1 MKYCKKLL
9 AIHKNK
15 DIIDNEYDR
24 KGDQE
29 ENKMPIRINEQMPVV
44 QKLSEENIFVMA
56 EDRAQSQ
63 DIRQLKIAVVNIM
76 PEKEHTELQ
85 LLRLLSNS
93 PLQVEI
99 TFIRMDSHEHKNSS
113 DNYLQKFYKSY
124 SEIRHDYFDGMIITG
139 APVEKLEFAEVDYW
153 NEITDIMEWSKTHVT
168 SAMFICWAAQ
178 AGLYYHY
185 GIEKYDFDKK
195 LSGVFRHEL
204 LSNDEE
210 IVRGFDDIF
219 YAPHSRH
226 TGVRTE
232 ELKKHPELKIMA
244 QSDKAGAFLV
254 LDKQNSRIFVTGH
267 PEYDPNTL
275 SKEYFRDIKKDAKT
289 RVPENYF
296 PDDDPMQTPR
306 ATWRSCANLLF
317 SNWLNYYVY
326 QITPYDLYKDK
337 I

>member
-113 DNYLQKFYKSY
+113 DDYLQKFYKSY

>member
-113 DNYLQKFYKSY
+113 DDYLQKFYKSY
-124 SEIRHDYFDGMIITG
+124 SEIRHDYFDGMVITG

-226 TGVRTE
+226 TGVKTE
-232 ELKKHPELKIMA
+232 DLKKHSDLKIMA
-244 QSDKAGAFLV
+244 QSDKAGALLI

-267 PEYDPNTL
+267 AEYDPDTL
-275 SKEYFRDIKKDAKT
+275 SKEYFRDIKKDPNTK
-289 RVPENYF
+289 VPENYF
-296 PDDDPMQTPR
+296 PNDDPTQTPR

>member
-1 MKYCKKLL
+1 
-9 AIHKNK
+9 
-15 DIIDNEYDR
+15 
-24 KGDQE
+24 
-29 ENKMPIRINEQMPVV
+29 MPIRINEQMPVV